1 MGNSSGESHATAWQ
15 EKPTVNAFTQR
26 ALVALTL
33 GPILLIAAYFGG
45 WFFFIPVAALFTLA
59 TIEYTQLMR
68 GITVKQ
74 MTVEGLQTMDA
85 QSRERT
91 IPTSAWLLVPAVLAL
106 LAAAQ
111 FGTPPVLSLV
121 LFVSLVMTLG
131 YALLLFE
138 SGQVG
143 ESVYNWLGL
152 WGGLL
157 LLGWIGSYFFLLRD
171 QGPDGWQWTA
181 LAMVSNWTADSGA
194 FLVGSYLA
202 GKVIGRHQLSPR
214 LSPKKTV
221 EGFVGS
227 VLAGTGAAA
236 VMASLL
242 HLPLAL
248 ALLIGLAIALV
259 SPIGDLGISLL
270 KRRAG
275 VKDSGKLFPGHGGAL
290 DRLDSL
296 IWSIAITYY
305 LLLFFGQPK

>member
-1 MGNSSGESHATAWQ
+1 
-15 EKPTVNAFTQR
+15 
-26 ALVALTL
+26 
-33 GPILLIAAYFGG
+33 
-45 WFFFIPVAALFTLA
+45 
-59 TIEYTQLMR
+59 MR
-68 GITVKQ
+68 GITIKH
-74 MTVEGLQTMDA
+74 MAVEGLQSMNAQNA
-85 QSRERT
+85 QSRERM
-91 IPTSAWLLVPAVLAL
+91 IPTSAWLLVPAVVAL

-111 FGTPPVLSLV
+111 FGTPPVLGLV
-121 LFVSLVMTLG
+121 LFVSLVLTLG
-131 YALLLFE
+131 YTLLLYE
-138 SGQVG
+138 SGQIG

-152 WGGLL
+152 WGGL

-171 QGPDGWQWTA
+171 QGPDGWQWIA

-227 VLAGTGAAA
+227 VLAGVGAAA
-236 VMASLL
+236 IMASLL

-305 LLLFFGQPK
+305 LLLLFGQPK